1 MVPDPKP
8 GIRDSS
14 LAALQ
19 KTQLLSMLALPSK
32 KSLPLLYGKAL
43 SSYIQNVYQKDPT
56 EYEEEMK
63 RLDELR
69 QATLT
74 APPSL
79 EGVRT
84 ICRYM
89 VQLKRLPDRFPI
101 GEEGIK
107 VNFSWFNFAVSG
119 KESKKPCTPRVASHM

>member
-1 MVPDPKP
+1 
-8 GIRDSS
+8 
-14 LAALQ
+14 
-19 KTQLLSMLALPSK
+19 MLALPSK

-56 EYEEEMK
+56 EYEEEMR

-69 QATLT
+69 QTAIT
-74 APPSL
+74 APLTL
-79 EGVRT
+79 EGVST
-84 ICRYM
+84 LCKYM

-107 VNFSWFNFAVSG
+107 LNFSWFNFAVSG
-119 KESKKPCTPRVASHM
+119 KESKKPCNPQVVSHK